1 MSSSINQSMV
11 DQFNQIRLENY
22 RNQYLHP
29 SYILERQLMEAMKN
43 GHLTKATNI
52 LKSINQNQK
61 PKIAPTSL
69 RSLKNSL
76 ICSATLFTRAI
87 IYGGVD
93 PETAFNLSDAYI
105 LEIERKEDFHSLYQ
119 LEYDMLTHFIELLN
133 EQKTL
138 PYGQIVNQS
147 IQYIHDHI
155 LEELSLEV
163 IASQS
168 YISPSY
174 LSHLFKKEVGES
186 IIQFINRKRVEESK
200 YFLLYTSTS
209 ISDIAI
215 LFHFCNQSYFTSL
228 FKKFTELT
236 PKEFREQY
244 ISF

>member
-11 DQFNQIRLENY
+11 DQFNQMRLENY
-22 RNQYLHP
+22 KNQYLHP
-29 SYILERQLMEAMKN
+29 SYLLERQLLDAMKN
-43 GHLTKATNI
+43 GHQQKATSI

-76 ICSATLFTRAI
+76 ICSVTLFTRAI
-87 IYGGVD
+87 IQGGVE

-105 LEIERKEDFHSLYQ
+105 LEIERKETFDDLYK
-119 LEYDMLTHFIELLN
+119 LEYDMLKHFVEVLN
-133 EQKTL
+133 DQKTL
-138 PYGQIVNQS
+138 PYSQIVNTS

-163 IASQS
+163 IAGES

-186 IIQFINRKRVEESK
+186 IIQFINKNV
-200 YFLLYTSTS
+200 
-209 ISDIAI
+209 
-215 LFHFCNQSYFTSL
+215 
-228 FKKFTELT
+228 
-236 PKEFREQY
+236 
-244 ISF
+244 